1 MTTVRPMTTADLP
14 AVAAIFASRRGESRQ
29 EGWSEHLD
37 AMMAS
42 GVALVAEADDQVVG
56 YVTAAVRGWEFGTS
70 PAGWILGIGVDAE
83 QEGQGVASALLQ
95 GAATQLRAQ
104 GVSTLRTMVRRNDVP
119 ILRLFRSA
127 GFIAGPYT
135 ELERNLRIP

>member
-1 MTTVRPMTTADLP
+1 MTTVRPMTAADLP
-14 AVAAIFASRRGESRQ
+14 VVASIFASHRGESPQ

-37 AMMAS
+37 EMIAS
-42 GVALVAEADDQVVG
+42 GVALVAEADEEVVG
-56 YVTAAVRGWEFGTS
+56 YITAAVRGWEFGTS

-95 GAATQLRAQ
+95 GAAARLREL

-127 GFIAGPYT
+127 GFVAGPYT